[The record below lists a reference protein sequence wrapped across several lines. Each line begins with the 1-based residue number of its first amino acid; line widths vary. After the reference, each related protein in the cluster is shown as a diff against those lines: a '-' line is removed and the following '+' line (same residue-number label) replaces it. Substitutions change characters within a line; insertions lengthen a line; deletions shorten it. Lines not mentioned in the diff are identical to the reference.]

1 VNELKHIEDFK
12 QILTTYQLSA
22 SAKATLQKTELVLL
36 VGPTS
41 SGKNTIID
49 ELVKTGQY
57 HQIVSDT
64 TRKPRENMGVLEQDG
79 REYWFRPEEQ
89 VLADLKNGEFLEA
102 AIIHNQQVSGIS
114 IRELER
120 AAAEHKIAI
129 NEVETNGAQAI
140 YTAKPDAYFFFVIP
154 PSFDEW
160 MARMSARGA
169 LPDDEV
175 HRRLTSAVQELTIG
189 LSRPYYRFIVNE
201 TFMHAAKRIDSI
213 VRESSSAGNNQE
225 QARDIAGRLLN
236 ETRAYLE
243 AEQKE

>member
-1 VNELKHIEDFK
+1 MNELKYIEDFK
-12 QILTTYQLSA
+12 QILAAYQLSA
-22 SAKATLQKTELVLL
+22 SATATLQKTDVVLL

-49 ELVKTGQY
+49 ELVKTGHY

-64 TRKPRENMGVLEQDG
+64 TRKPRENKGVLEQDG
-79 REYWFRPEEQ
+79 REYWFRSEDQ
-89 VLADLKNGEFLEA
+89 VLSDLKNGEFLEA

-129 NEVETNGAQAI
+129 NEVETNGAHAI

-169 LPDDEV
+169 LPADEV
-175 HRRLTSAVQELTIG
+175 RRRLTSAVQELTVG
-189 LSRPYYRFIVNE
+189 LSRPYYRFIINE
-201 TFMHAAKRIDSI
+201 TFVHAAKRIDSI
-213 VRESSSAGNNQE
+213 VRENTPFNSQE
-225 QARDIAGRLLN
+225 QARDVAGRLLN
-236 ETRAYLE
+236 DTKEYLE
-243 AEQKE
+243 SSKA